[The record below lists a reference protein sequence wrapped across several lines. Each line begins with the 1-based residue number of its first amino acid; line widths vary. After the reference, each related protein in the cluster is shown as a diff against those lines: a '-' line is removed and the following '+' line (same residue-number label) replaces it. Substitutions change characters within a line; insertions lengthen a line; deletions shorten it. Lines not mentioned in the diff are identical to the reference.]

1 MDPRPMDID
10 PIDGGPKDIQPPPTN
25 ALTASGANSPVA
37 AAASS
42 SLVPMQISEEED
54 ARQAIEMLR
63 GDDVSARVAAANRLE
78 SVATVLGEKR
88 TREVSSV
95 QLSMMMLLAGMP
107 IILSLWSIVLPG
119 AVCPGF
125 SLWSSHAIFY

>member
-25 ALTASGANSPVA
+25 ALTASGANSPVAAAAA

-78 SVATVLGEKR
+78 SVSTVLGEQR
-88 TREVSSV
+88 TREVSVFFS
-95 QLSMMMLLAGMP
+95 SM
-107 IILSLWSIVLPG
+107 IIL
-119 AVCPGF
+119 
-125 SLWSSHAIFY
+125 